1 MSEIKEKI
9 LSILKETVSIDSFS
23 ATENENRV
31 SEYLY
36 DYMKSMKY
44 FEDNPN
50 LFGNFKIEDDY
61 LGRRISY
68 GMVRGKSNKTV
79 VLMNHHD
86 VVGIDDYGSI
96 KDYAFDIE
104 RLPEKIKEININ
116 AEALEDLNS
125 GEWIFGRGAA
135 DMKGGLAI
143 QLAYLERYS
152 ETEKKEGN
160 ILFISVS
167 DEESYSAGMRGAV
180 KLLGRLKK
188 EFNLEYSFLID
199 CEPNFK
205 VNGKHVVSLGT
216 AGKCMPVILAQGQ
229 KSHIC
234 RCFDGLNPIGVLGEI
249 FSRTELSL
257 EFSDELDGEITVPPT
272 WNYFKDMKVEY
283 DVSIP
288 IRACGYFSVISFYT
302 SPDEILEKLKRI
314 SNDSFKAY
322 VNKMKMIYSEY
333 KCRNMH
339 CSEREIEFKPEV
351 LSFEELM
358 NIASEKDK
366 EGFGRFYE
374 KLYDEISEK
383 IVKNEINYPQATIR
397 IMDEVLNFTGIS
409 YPVIVLGFAPPY
421 YPALNSRKISGKGH
435 IIDECY
441 NLIRDYS
448 HDNFNYDLSYENYT
462 VGLSDCSYCA
472 VDRAFDYDSFSLNTP
487 MWGKLYS
494 IDFEGI
500 EKLNIPS
507 IIFGPWSKDYHQAT
521 ERVNRESL
529 TVIVPKLIDE
539 IVNYIFKN
547 K

>member
-1 MSEIKEKI
+1 MKEKI
-9 LSILKETVSIDSFS
+9 VHILKETVSINSFS
-23 ATENENRV
+23 ATEKENKV
-31 SEYLY
+31 PEYLY
-36 DYMKSMKY
+36 DYMKDMEY
-44 FEDNPN
+44 FAKNPN
-50 LFGNFKIEDDY
+50 LFGNFEIENDY
-61 LGRRISY
+61 LDRKVAY
-68 GMVRGKSNKTV
+68 GLVRGKSNKTV
-79 VLMNHHD
+79 VLMNHYD

-104 RLPEKIKEININ
+104 KLPEKIKEISIN
-116 AEALEDLNS
+116 SEALEDLNS

-143 QLAYLERYS
+143 QLAYLEKYS
-152 ETEKKEGN
+152 EMKEKEGN
-160 ILFISVS
+160 ILFISVP

-180 KLLGRLKK
+180 KLLNELKNK
-188 EFNLEYSFLID
+188 FNLEYSFLID

-205 VNGKHVVSLGT
+205 INGKHVVSLGT
-216 AGKCMPVILAQGQ
+216 AGKCMPVILVQGQ

-257 EFSDELDGEITVPPT
+257 EFSDELDGEVTVPPT

-302 SPDEILEKLKRI
+302 SPDEILEKLRKI
-314 SNDSFKAY
+314 SSDSFKAY
-322 VNKMKMIYSEY
+322 VDKMKKIYREY
-333 KCRNMH
+333 KCKNMYS
-339 CSEREIEFKPEV
+339 SEREIDFKPIV

-358 NIASEKDK
+358 NIASVKDK
-366 EGFGRFYE
+366 EAFSVFYK
-374 KLYDEISEK
+374 KLYDETSEK
-383 IVKNEINYPQATIR
+383 VVKNEINYPQATIQ

-409 YPVIVLGFAPPY
+409 YPVTVLGFAPPY

-448 HDNFNYDLSYENYT
+448 HDKFNYDLTYENYT

-472 VDRAFDYDSFSLNTP
+472 VDKVFDYNSFSLNTP

-494 IDFEGI
+494 IDFENI
-500 EKLNIPS
+500 ERLNIPS
-507 IIFGPWSKDYHQAT
+507 IIFGPWGKDYHQAT
-521 ERVNRESL
+521 ERVNKESL
-529 TVIVPKLIDE
+529 TVIVPELIEE
-539 IVNYIFKN
+539 ITNYIFK
-547 K
+547 

>member
-1 MSEIKEKI
+1 MRKIKEKI

-23 ATENENRV
+23 ATENENKV

-36 DYMKSMKY
+36 DYMKNMKY
-44 FEDNPN
+44 FEDKPN
-50 LFGNFKIEDDY
+50 LFGNFKIEEDHLD
-61 LGRRISY
+61 RRVSY
-68 GMVRGKSNKTV
+68 GLVRGKSSKTV

-104 RLPEKIKEININ
+104 KLPEKIKEININ
-116 AEALEDLNS
+116 AESLEDLNS

-143 QLAYLERYS
+143 QLAYLEKYS
-152 ETEKKEGN
+152 ETEEKEGN
-160 ILFISVS
+160 ILFISVP

-180 KLLGRLKK
+180 KLLSRLKK
-188 EFNLEYSFLID
+188 EFDLEYSFLID

-216 AGKCMPVILAQGQ
+216 AGKCMPVILVQGQ

-257 EFSDELDGEITVPPT
+257 EFSDELEGEITVPPT

-302 SPDEILEKLKRI
+302 SPDEILERLRRI
-314 SNDSFKAY
+314 SVDSFEAY
-322 VNKMKMIYSEY
+322 VSKMKMIYSEY
-333 KCRNMH
+333 KCKNVH
-339 CSEREIEFKPEV
+339 SSEREIEFRPTV
-351 LSFEELM
+351 LSFDELM

-366 EGFGRFYE
+366 EEFHSFYE
-374 KLYDEISEK
+374 KLYDDISKK
-383 IVKNEINYPQATIR
+383 IIKNEINYPQATIQ
-397 IMDEVLNFTGIS
+397 IMDGVLNFTGIS

-441 NLIRDYS
+441 NLIRDYA

-472 VDRAFDYDSFSLNTP
+472 VDKEFDYDRFSLNTP

-494 IDFEGI
+494 IAFEDI

-507 IIFGPWSKDYHQAT
+507 IIFGPWGKDYHQAT
-521 ERVNRESL
+521 ERVNKESL
-529 TVIVPKLIDE
+529 TVIVPKLIEE

>member
-1 MSEIKEKI
+1 MKEKI
-9 LSILKETVSIDSFS
+9 LKILKEAVSIGSFS
-23 ATENENRV
+23 ATENENKV

-36 DYMKSMKY
+36 GYMKSMKY
-44 FEDNPN
+44 FEENPN
-50 LFGNFKIEDDY
+50 QFGNFKIEDDY
-61 LGRRISY
+61 LKRNVAY
-68 GMVRGKSNKTV
+68 GLVRGKSNKTIV
-79 VLMNHHD
+79 FMNHYD

-96 KDYAFDIE
+96 RDYAFDIE
-104 RLPEKIKEININ
+104 RLPEKIREISISS
-116 AEALEDLNS
+116 ETLEDLNS
-125 GEWIFGRGAA
+125 GQWIFGRGAA
-135 DMKGGLAI
+135 DMKGGMAI
-143 QLAYLERYS
+143 QLAYLEKFS
-152 ETEKKEGN
+152 EMKEREGN
-160 ILFISVS
+160 ILFISVP

-180 KLLGRLKK
+180 KLLSELKK

-205 VNGKHVVSLGT
+205 VNGKHIVSLGT
-216 AGKCMPVILAQGQ
+216 AGKCMPVILVQGQ

-302 SPDEILEKLKRI
+302 SPDEILKKLRKI
-314 SNDSFKAY
+314 SYDSFESY
-322 VNKMKMIYSEY
+322 IDKMKMIYKDY
-333 KCRNMH
+333 KCKNMYS
-339 CSEREIEFKPEV
+339 SEREIEFKPAV

-358 NIASEKDK
+358 NIASGKDEK
-366 EGFGRFYE
+366 GFRSFYE
-374 KLYDEISEK
+374 KLYNEISEK
-383 IVKNEINYPQATIR
+383 IVKNEINYPQATIQ
-397 IMDEVLNFTGIS
+397 IMNAVLNFTGIS

-421 YPALNSRKISGKGH
+421 YPALNSRKISGKGD

-441 NLIRDYS
+441 DLIKDYS
-448 HDNFNYDLSYENYT
+448 HNKFNYDLTYENYT

-472 VDRAFDYDSFSLNTP
+472 VDKAFDYNSFSLNTP

-507 IIFGPWSKDYHQAT
+507 VIFGPWGKDYHQAT
-521 ERVNRESL
+521 ERVNKESL
-529 TVIVPKLIDE
+529 TVVVPELIE
-539 IVNYIFKN
+539 QIVNYIFK